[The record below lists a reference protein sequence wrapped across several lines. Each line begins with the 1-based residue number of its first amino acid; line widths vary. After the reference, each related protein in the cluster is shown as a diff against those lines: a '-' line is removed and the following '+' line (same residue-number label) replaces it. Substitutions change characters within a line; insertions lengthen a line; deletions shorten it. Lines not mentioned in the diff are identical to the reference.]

1 MQFECHSM
9 KIISRERER
18 ERERKRERER
28 EREMDFLTKIK
39 WFSIT
44 LRART
49 HEREPIL
56 EGPVTH

>member
-9 KIISRERER
+9 KIISRE
-18 ERERKRERER
+18 RERER